1 MDIIDGIL
9 VILHLEKNLLST
21 HSKKK
26 IKEICRKGRIR
37 LHQLSGIGQTEIV
50 VLYTNVKFTSLWII
64 MKIVQKFVAAIW
76 KKLATNILKASIYS
90 L

>member
-1 MDIIDGIL
+1 M
-9 VILHLEKNLLST
+9 
-21 HSKKK
+21 
-26 IKEICRKGRIR
+26 
-37 LHQLSGIGQTEIV
+37 SGIDETDTV

-90 L
+90 LLKKIVTGFFQVLLKEH